1 MKTRFQFGLFS
12 FHGVINLSS
21 YSLSTCEHVKY
32 IMKYTFSSQ
41 KTTHSLA
48 AKRSCTEYLML
59 HLRHGYAPRFRANFH
74 KCSSL

>member
-1 MKTRFQFGLFS
+1 MKTHFQFGLFS
-12 FHGVINLSS
+12 FHGVINLRS

-32 IMKYTFSSQ
+32 IMKYTFGSQ

-59 HLRHGYAPRFRANFH
+59 ASFTSWPCATVSCKL
-74 KCSSL
+74 S